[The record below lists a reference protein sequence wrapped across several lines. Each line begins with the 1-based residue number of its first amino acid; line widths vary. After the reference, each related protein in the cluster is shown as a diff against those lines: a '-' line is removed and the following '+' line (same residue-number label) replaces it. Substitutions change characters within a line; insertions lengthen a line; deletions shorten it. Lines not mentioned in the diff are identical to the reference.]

1 MKAVLWFSAAVLVG
15 LALFEVTMQP
25 SPNERVELLLIFL
38 AMAVLAAVA
47 AIALLRWAS
56 LSTSIRV
63 TLVVL
68 ALASFLIVAGAL
80 VVAANQM
87 FLSRHDLTLTLVV
100 LGFGIV
106 AGLGFAVAVARPM
119 TADLRQMA
127 DTADRVAHG
136 DLTAETGVRRRDEV
150 GRLAESLDAMTRKLA
165 TAEAQR
171 QHDETS
177 RRQFF
182 AAVGHDL
189 RSPLASLQAA
199 LEALQDGVAPD
210 PDRYLASMERDL
222 TTLRALVDDLFL
234 LARIESGTYPMEPV
248 PVDVSEL
255 ADEALDTLRPVANRE
270 GVRLRL
276 NATGSVVVPAG
287 PEALGRVLRNL
298 VDNAIRHAPHNSEV
312 VVEVRNGTGAT
323 VTVVDDGPGFDPGF
337 VDAAFERFT
346 RADPARSRDTGG
358 SGLGLAIAQGFV
370 AALGGEIW
378 AEPGPGGRVGFRLP
392 PADRQG
398 STRTPRQKAT

>member
-1 MKAVLWFSAAVLVG
+1 
-15 LALFEVTMQP
+15 
-25 SPNERVELLLIFL
+25 
-38 AMAVLAAVA
+38 
-47 AIALLRWAS
+47 
-56 LSTSIRV
+56 
-63 TLVVL
+63 
-68 ALASFLIVAGAL
+68 
-80 VVAANQM
+80 
-87 FLSRHDLTLTLVV
+87 
-100 LGFGIV
+100 
-106 AGLGFAVAVARPM
+106 
-119 TADLRQMA
+119 
-127 DTADRVAHG
+127 
-136 DLTAETGVRRRDEV
+136 
-150 GRLAESLDAMTRKLA
+150 
-165 TAEAQR
+165 
-171 QHDETS
+171 
-177 RRQFF
+177 
-182 AAVGHDL
+182 
-189 RSPLASLQAA
+189 
-199 LEALQDGVAPD
+199 
-210 PDRYLASMERDL
+210 
-222 TTLRALVDDLFL
+222 
-234 LARIESGTYPMEPV
+234 
-248 PVDVSEL
+248 VDVSEL

-370 AALGGEIW
+370 TALGGEIW